1 MSETTIVKKKVSSNR
16 NRTAGHNY
24 ERDICNYFKSIG
36 FTKCKTSRQASRL
49 LDDNKID
56 LAYLP
61 FNVQCKYVNSPINYT
76 TLLKEINTSIK
87 TNLEDRVQYPT
98 IIFHKRKNKDSLVVM
113 DIEEFTKL
121 LNNYEYNKVREKLYH

>member
-1 MSETTIVKKKVSSNR
+1 MSEITTIKKKFAPNR
-16 NRTAGHNY
+16 NRVAGHNY

-36 FTKCKTSRQASRL
+36 FIKCKTSRQASRL

-61 FNVQCKYVNSPINYT
+61 FNIQCKYVNSPINYVK
-76 TLLKEINTSIK
+76 LLSEINTCIK
-87 TNLEDRVQYPT
+87 TNLEHRVQYPT
-98 IIFHKRKNKDSLVVM
+98 IIFHKRKNKDTLVVM
-113 DIEEFTKL
+113 TIEELTKL